1 MFLSK
6 LCTKQSFYLL
16 FALGNINMRFVYLF
30 MNLGL
35 LLGSCQKEELQNL
48 PKVLT
53 RVPTDIS
60 LKSATL
66 EGEVS
71 DEGYSSVSERGFVYS
86 SREQNPSLNDL
97 KVGMGPG
104 KGLYTVV
111 LDKLSTNT
119 KYYVKAFATNL
130 KGTSYGELRS
140 FITADY
146 TLSLL
151 TTDVPKSIG
160 YTTVNLGGIVT
171 NDGGGN
177 VTERGFVVGEN
188 PTPTIL
194 DLKFPALIGG
204 LGAYTLYITTLKES
218 TKYYVRAY
226 AVNEKGVSYGN
237 THNFTT
243 ADIVLAKVI
252 TEKPSLVTSNSARIS
267 VVVAN
272 DGGSKIKEVGICYGL
287 TPNPTLSDSKL
298 RYELEL
304 GTFTV
309 DIRDLRE
316 NSTYYVRSYA
326 INSKGLA
333 YGTEQSFKTPSASS
347 IPN

>member
-1 MFLSK
+1 MS
-6 LCTKQSFYLL
+6 LC
-16 FALGNINMRFVYLF
+16 
-30 MNLGL
+30 L

-48 PKVLT
+48 PKVFT

-66 EGEVS
+66 QGEII
-71 DEGYSSVSERGFVYS
+71 DEGYSSVSVRGFVYS
-86 SREQNPSLNDL
+86 NREQNPSLNDL
-97 KVGMGPG
+97 KVEMGPG

-111 LDKLSTNT
+111 LDNLLINT
-119 KYYVKAFATNL
+119 KYYYKAFATNL
-130 KGTSYGELRS
+130 KGTSYGEPRS
-140 FITADY
+140 FTTSDY
-146 TLSLL
+146 ALSSL

-160 YTTVNLGGIVT
+160 YTTVNLGGVVT

-194 DLKFPALIGG
+194 DLKFSALTGG
-204 LGAYTLYITTLKES
+204 LGAYSLYITTLRES

-226 AVNEKGVSYGN
+226 AVNEKGVSYAN

-243 ADIVLAKVI
+243 ADIVLPTVI
-252 TEKPSLVTSNSARIS
+252 TEMPLIVTSNSARIS

-287 TPNPTLSDSKL
+287 NPNPTISDSKI
-298 RYELEL
+298 RYELDL

-326 INSKGLA
+326 VNSKGLA
-333 YGTEQSFKTPSASS
+333 YGNEQSFKTLNASS